1 MSILNWILFSFQTYP
16 YGYCQYYR
24 DTFWWTVPAD
34 SGPYFGDKKS
44 KVGAHNSKYAASPSY
59 DLNGDLYNY
68 ELGMPVQKFK
78 KYDGDVRL
86 KCYKNLGNGQ
96 REGMFLHGYLEYIDE
111 NGAKT
116 RLKAPE
122 LPYELY
128 IRDAVGKFQ
137 GLAPDKWPADKTS
150 NLTTG
155 DHNSGWHY
163 VKYPFYSDDDPH
175 QLESDYAEI
184 RLPEIIYSL
193 AECKLRRGATSDAA
207 KLLNKVRSR
216 NYPAENLD
224 DVLYQPE
231 GKAIFNEQEML
242 DEWGREFFGEGRRRI
257 DLIRFGKFSTGKWWD
272 KSPDADDH
280 YQIFPLMRQI
290 LDSNDKLKQNPGY

>member
-1 MSILNWILFSFQTYP
+1 
-16 YGYCQYYR
+16 
-24 DTFWWTVPAD
+24 
-34 SGPYFGDKKS
+34 
-44 KVGAHNSKYAASPSY
+44 
-59 DLNGDLYNY
+59 
-68 ELGMPVQKFK
+68 
-78 KYDGDVRL
+78 
-86 KCYKNLGNGQ
+86 
-96 REGMFLHGYLEYIDE
+96 MFLHGYLEYIDE